1 MWNLKFYSYVESS
14 GNKFKY
20 RWLTTLRKVNYT
32 LLVLCAVFI
41 IVYLYI
47 GSALLKIYSIIF
59 LFQMVIYVS
68 DSSDDRFSVFYY
80 VCDVAF
86 TKLCG
91 KSVSNPDDMN

>member
-1 MWNLKFYSYVESS
+1 
-14 GNKFKY
+14 
-20 RWLTTLRKVNYT
+20 
-32 LLVLCAVFI
+32 
-41 IVYLYI
+41 
-47 GSALLKIYSIIF
+47 
-59 LFQMVIYVS
+59 MVIYVS